1 MQGFVYDTTAPSISI
16 TPLATLTGSDLDFRV
31 IVTDDQKILATGVQV
46 TSPGSAMNIENLVC
60 TQVNPTKVQCDF
72 TVSDPVIN

>member
-31 IVTDDQKILATGVQV
+31 IVTDDQKILATGVQI
-46 TSPGSAMNIENLVC
+46 TSPASAMHIENLAC

>member
-31 IVTDDQKILATGVQV
+31 IVTDDQKVLATGVQI
-46 TSPGSAMNIENLVC
+46 TSLGSAMHIENLAC
-60 TQVNPTKVQCDF
+60 TQVNPAKLQCNF